1 MGIFILKVLA
11 ILFILL
17 TGYVCGQYPSR
28 VQTSADGMRKLD
40 LGNAFSAG
48 VFLGA
53 GLLHMLPDGI
63 AHLNM
68 AFGSLDFPFAM
79 LLSGAGFLLILMLE
93 QGMLGGSE
101 DVGAMSKGTEFYP
114 YILLVVLSVHS
125 IIAGATLGLE
135 GKILGS
141 IALFIAIIGH
151 KGAAAFALGISLKKA
166 NFASSKYRKIT
177 AVFSTMAPLGA
188 MIGIMMATMLSSQ
201 SSVIFE
207 AIFDSVAA
215 GTFLYVATLDV
226 MAEVFEKS
234 ENSWL
239 KVLLGIAGFMLMAVI
254 AVYA

>member
-1 MGIFILKVLA
+1 MEILILKVLA
-11 ILFILL
+11 IFLILL

-28 VQTSADGMRKLD
+28 METSAYGMQKLD

-79 LLSGAGFLLILMLE
+79 LLSGGGFLLILMLE

-114 YILLVVLSVHS
+114 YILLVILSVHS

-141 IALFIAIIGH
+141 VALFVAIIGH

-166 NFASSKYRKIT
+166 EFPSSKYRKVT
-177 AVFSTMAPLGA
+177 AAFSTMAPWGA
-188 MIGIMMATMLSSQ
+188 VLGIMMATMLSSQ

-226 MAEVFEKS
+226 MGEVFESS
-234 ENSWL
+234 ENTWY
-239 KVLLGIAGFMLMAVI
+239 KIFLGVVGFALMAVI
-254 AVYA
+254 AAYA

>member
-1 MGIFILKVLA
+1 ME
-11 ILFILL
+11 ILFLKILAL
-17 TGYVCGQYPSR
+17 LLILGTGYICGQYPSR
-28 VQTSADGMRKLD
+28 VQPSAKGLEKLD

-79 LLSGAGFLLILMLE
+79 LLSGAGFLLVLMLE
-93 QGMLGGSE
+93 QGLLGGSE

-135 GKILGS
+135 GKLLGS
-141 IALFIAIIGH
+141 IALVIAIIGH

-166 NFASSKYRKIT
+166 GFSSSKYRKVT

-188 MIGIMMATMLSSQ
+188 VMGIMMATMLSSQ
-201 SSVIFE
+201 SSIIFE

-226 MAEVFEKS
+226 MGELFEKP
-234 ENSWL
+234 ENSWQ
-239 KVLLGIAGFMLMAVI
+239 KVFLGIAGFVLMAVI